1 MKTSKD
7 VKVTFH
13 TILKRMWKKD
23 ENDRQEE
30 MPFFDLLLVMKF
42 IKSLSKLKKFYDLK
56 DDKFCFIESVDINTS
71 SEGQII
77 SGYFKSA
84 RNEFRPNLIDKRT
97 GDERSNPKKI
107 TEGDIEKSHFT
118 FKIDKDN
125 NEVYLFFE
133 NNYYGLTISNVIN
146 YLSHFSKL
154 YLKSKKLPKNF
165 TIIYTIIPGNNF
177 LTELERLNRSKVAEV
192 YFDKQLLGTKAL
204 NFSNRTVSLKKDI
217 KLVATAEKG
226 ESLTEMVI
234 DIFNKLNKADSEVT
248 KVRVHGLNDENDPV
262 ILDTSFISMNRFLH
276 IDINQET
283 GELMTSQILLG
294 LKNFAKNF

>member
-1 MKTSKD
+1 
-7 VKVTFH
+7 
-13 TILKRMWKKD
+13 
-23 ENDRQEE
+23 
-30 MPFFDLLLVMKF
+30 
-42 IKSLSKLKKFYDLK
+42 
-56 DDKFCFIESVDINTS
+56 
-71 SEGQII
+71 
-77 SGYFKSA
+77 
-84 RNEFRPNLIDKRT
+84 
-97 GDERSNPKKI
+97 
-107 TEGDIEKSHFT
+107 
-118 FKIDKDN
+118 
-125 NEVYLFFE
+125 
-133 NNYYGLTISNVIN
+133 
-146 YLSHFSKL
+146 
-154 YLKSKKLPKNF
+154 
-165 TIIYTIIPGNNF
+165 
-177 LTELERLNRSKVAEV
+177 V